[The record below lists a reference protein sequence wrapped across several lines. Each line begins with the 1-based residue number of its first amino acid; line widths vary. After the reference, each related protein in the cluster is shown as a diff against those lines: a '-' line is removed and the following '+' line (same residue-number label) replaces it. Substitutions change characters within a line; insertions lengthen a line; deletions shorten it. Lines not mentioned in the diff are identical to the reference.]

1 MEDIFYL
8 KLRANI
14 FPGDIE
20 LAKREIEPFFQEI
33 HPVNKPPDLK
43 ELPQFPRDIVTSNT
57 RPKSPIG
64 FIGKAPR
71 AGMMSLVQALSFVQ
85 EIWSVTHGLDKSYQ
99 SSPWLAERSERMG
112 RSICRVPL
120 MAAAEF
126 LSYFPTDEPAEKDL
140 KAVVNALCYPN
151 RKHSKN
157 VTNTVFRANTS
168 APHVHSL
175 HKYKAKF
182 FPRMIRSFLIR
193 SLPDLPKRADGELLI
208 LDPFVGSGT
217 TLVEASLLGFQSI
230 GIDIDHLSCAI
241 SQTKIDVLLGVN
253 PTELQDGIDQL
264 KITVEPPFDT
274 SIRDKQEY
282 AFPPWIARKF
292 ERWGS
297 PEEKKQY
304 EVEIARWADAI
315 SQINPESTRGALRI
329 CLSDAISRKF
339 NIRMMGTGVG
349 RFALEIR
356 KSKLSSIMESNLR
369 GLLKT
374 SLTCKAIREAY
385 QIKPVKSIVL
395 QDTATAMPI
404 CNSSVSLVLTSP
416 PYLPASSGR
425 ENYLVGKS
433 ISTTALGLMTVK
445 EIQEADS
452 RSVGSMHANGK
463 PNLQGLPL
471 QVQELYKWLKADEL
485 RAIKAG
491 PTVAYYRDLSKAL
504 RESYRV
510 LLPGGLAIYV
520 IGKASVF
527 YRFST
532 REVLYRVSCDDI
544 FAEIAQE
551 SGFILEDRMDVKLN
565 KRNRNARPR
574 SLDDYFETVFLLR
587 KADKNNESTS

>member
-1 MEDIFYL
+1 
-8 KLRANI
+8 
-14 FPGDIE
+14 
-20 LAKREIEPFFQEI
+20 
-33 HPVNKPPDLK
+33 
-43 ELPQFPRDIVTSNT
+43 
-57 RPKSPIG
+57 
-64 FIGKAPR
+64 
-71 AGMMSLVQALSFVQ
+71 
-85 EIWSVTHGLDKSYQ
+85 
-99 SSPWLAERSERMG
+99 
-112 RSICRVPL
+112 

-230 GIDIDHLSCAI
+230 GIDIDRLSCAI

-253 PTELQDGIDQL
+253 PTDLQDGIDQL

-274 SIRDKQEY
+274 SIRDKREY

-292 ERWGS
+292 ERWGA

-304 EVEIARWADAI
+304 EVEIARWAYAI

-385 QIKPVKSIVL
+385 QIKPVKSTVL

-463 PNLQGLPL
+463 PSLQGLPL